1 LNESWFTTV
10 ANARATI
17 EAWRQDYNTQRLHN
31 SLGDLTPDEF
41 EQCTINR
48 APEPTLSS

>member
-1 LNESWFTTV
+1 VQNAYVESFNGRFRRV
-10 ANARATI
+10 L
-17 EAWRQDYNTQRLHN
+17 D